1 MMKNFLNPNIVD
13 AFITAGQTMYHSTRN
28 YATETTDYI
37 WASLYSDDARTGN
50 IMINNVL
57 EAPEQETEFIYLL
70 SNTNAYVSQNDLLQ
84 FVDEG
89 NERPHTEKQNRYGAF
104 ALFSEDLT
112 KLGAKIY
119 ATYYTT
125 RKDSEWA
132 RANPDEV
139 QQCYIMTGF
148 YTATEDTLEIPW
160 IKGLAK
166 DLSQLNR
173 KDCQSFGR
181 NENGKGIG
189 KSHAGS
195 PKCLEVWRCS
205 PSRRRNGWRFYSSGL
220 PVPPG
225 NGLNV

>member
-1 MMKNFLNPNIVD
+1 MIRIRKKIPLVCSCLCRFNGSCIGSYPAEKEHESRIT
-13 AFITAGQTMYHSTRN
+13 FIA
-28 YATETTDYI
+28 ATLQIE
-37 WASLYSDDARTGN
+37 
-50 IMINNVL
+50 
-57 EAPEQETEFIYLL
+57 
-70 SNTNAYVSQNDLLQ
+70 SNC
-84 FVDEG
+84 
-89 NERPHTEKQNRYGAF
+89 NEKPHTEKQNRYGAF

-125 RKDSEWA
+125 RKDNEWA

-160 IKGLAK
+160 MKGLAK

-220 PVPPG
+220 PVPLG
-225 NGLNV
+225 NRLNV